1 MKSTKIKGKVNS
13 DHPMHK
19 LYMAASDIVG
29 RTIKAYEN
37 AKVPVPDSFSLP
49 VWIDGNPV
57 MRITIEMGTKI
68 TADYAIFKAQ
78 NTEKL

>member
-1 MKSTKIKGKVNS
+1 MKSIRGKVNS
-13 DHPMHK
+13 DHPVHK
-19 LYMAASDIVG
+19 LYEAASDIVS
-29 RTIKAYEN
+29 RTVKAYED

-57 MRITIEMGTKI
+57 MRITIEIGTKI

>member
-1 MKSTKIKGKVNS
+1 MKSTKIRGKVNS

-29 RTIKAYEN
+29 RTITAYEN

-57 MRITIEMGTKI
+57 MRITIEIGTKI

-78 NTEKL
+78 NTEKQ